1 MIHYPENR
9 GTTVYA
15 ILLLFCAMLVVPS
28 MAVTLTPGS
37 TSITGVANGDPVII
51 RGIATGHPQNGLQI
65 WVIGK
70 NYVKISNVPVNEDNT
85 YVYELKSAETQ
96 NLASGQYLVIIQHP
110 MMNGE
115 FDIVY
120 NPATGEVINRQLD
133 SGKAIFQLTGPG
145 SLQRPDAGYALI
157 QAIKS
162 QNIDDDFTTVPFF
175 VDEPVSLINP
185 IGNRYIGDMF
195 TITGS
200 TNLAVGD
207 DLLVEIYSSSFGPT
221 HKLQSGEFSGST
233 GTVTVGPGTNGY
245 NAWSFYVDTSSFKAD
260 EYLVKVSGVTQDV
273 VASTTFTVTERLS
286 PPVTTAAP
294 VLTPAIPLSIATPTA
309 IHPTQ
314 PPVTRTPLSSI
325 GIITGFIILGIARRI
340 GKV

>member
-1 MIHYPENR
+1 MTHYS
-9 GTTVYA
+9 GKITAYA
-15 ILLLFCAMLVVPS
+15 LFLLFCAMLVVPS

-37 TSITGVANGDPVII
+37 SSITSIANGDPVVI

-70 NYVKISNVPVNEDNT
+70 NYVKISNIPVNEDNT
-85 YVYELKSAETQ
+85 YVYELRSSETQ
-96 NLASGQYLVIIQHP
+96 DLASGQYLVIIQHP
-110 MMNGE
+110 MMNAE

-120 NPATGEVINRQLD
+120 SPATGEVINRQSG

-145 SLQRPDAGYALI
+145 SLQRPDAGYALM
-157 QAIKS
+157 QAINS
-162 QNIDDDFTTVPFF
+162 QNIDDSFTTIPFF
-175 VDEPVSLINP
+175 VDAPISLINP
-185 IGNRYIGDMF
+185 IGDQHIGDTF

-245 NAWSFYVDTSSFKAD
+245 NEWSFYVDTSAFKAD
-260 EYLVKVSGVTQDV
+260 EYLVKVSGVSQDV
-273 VASTTFTVTERLS
+273 VASTTFTVTERNS
-286 PPVTTAAP
+286 ATVTTVPHAT
-294 VLTPAIPLSIATPTA
+294 TPAISPSNATQTTIPPAQPPITQSPLSC
-309 IHPTQ
+309 
-314 PPVTRTPLSSI
+314 I
-325 GIITGFIILGIARRI
+325 GIITGFTILGIARRM
-340 GKV
+340 GKI